1 MNLLSTALGGGVS
14 SRLFQNI
21 REKYGLCYSIYSFQ
35 SGFLDTGMLAV
46 ATAVGKDTETKAL
59 GLIGDE
65 LRALANDGIT
75 QDELAREQVK
85 SSLVMGL
92 ESANS
97 RMLKMGNSM
106 LVMGRSLTADE
117 LLERYDSVTREEIL
131 ALAQSH
137 LNPKQLSLSAI
148 GKVEPAEEYV
158 KVLGL

>member
-1 MNLLSTALGGGVS
+1 MISDTPSG
-14 SRLFQNI
+14 RLY
-21 REKYGLCYSIYSFQ
+21 KAMVPTKLAASVM
-35 SGFLDTGMLAV
+35 GFTMDQYAPGIVMFGATLQPGSDQAKSLDTLTAAV
-46 ATAVGKDTETKAL
+46 ESVASQPFTQE
-59 GLIGDE
+59 E
-65 LRALANDGIT
+65 LDR
-75 QDELAREQVK
+75 AREQVK